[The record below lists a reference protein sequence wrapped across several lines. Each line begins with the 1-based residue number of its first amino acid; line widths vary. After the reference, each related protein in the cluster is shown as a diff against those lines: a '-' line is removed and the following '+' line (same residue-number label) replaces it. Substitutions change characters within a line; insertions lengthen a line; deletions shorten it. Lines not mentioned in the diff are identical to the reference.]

1 MMESSFERY
10 NDEFSSLIQ
19 QIESSL
25 RSTSASASASPND
38 LNHTQNLL
46 TQCDDLIKQMALEAR
61 SSHDAATKRS
71 LMDKVREYKGRHQ
84 SLRQELERQT
94 LHLGDGI
101 NGGNSLQSQKERLL
115 LQQNEDMLSNQN
127 ETLERARRT
136 MQETEAV
143 ALEITEELGQN
154 RERLSSAHGR
164 IREVS
169 GLTGRARRILVSMN
183 QRAVQ
188 QKLIIYGVA
197 VALLVGFLFMVY
209 SLWR

>member
-1 MMESSFERY
+1 MMESSFDRY
-10 NDEFSSLIQ
+10 NEEFSSLIQ

-25 RSTSASASASPND
+25 RSTSPSSASPND
-38 LNHTQNLL
+38 VNYTHNLL
-46 TQCDDLIKQMALEAR
+46 AQCDDLIKQMALEAR
-61 SSHDAATKRS
+61 SSHDAPTKRS
-71 LMDKVREYKGRHQ
+71 LLDKVREYKARHQ
-84 SLRQELERQT
+84 SLRQELERRS
-94 LHLGDGI
+94 LHLGDGV

-143 ALEITEELGQN
+143 ALEITEELGHN

-209 SLWR
+209 SVWR